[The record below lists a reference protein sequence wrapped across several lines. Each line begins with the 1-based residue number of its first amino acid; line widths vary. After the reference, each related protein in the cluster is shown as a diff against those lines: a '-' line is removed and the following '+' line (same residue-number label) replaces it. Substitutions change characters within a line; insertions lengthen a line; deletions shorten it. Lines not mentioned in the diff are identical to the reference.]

1 MLSLPASVRVFVCC
15 EPADMRRSFD
25 SLARMAAQFTQADPL
40 SGHLFVFCNRRADRV
55 KILWWQTDG
64 WTIYYRRLERGEFHL
79 PAPGADASISA
90 VDLMLALGGVCLEGA
105 HRQKRYTRPDN
116 TTISHTNASRT

>member
-55 KILWWQTDG
+55 KILYWDRDG
-64 WTIYYRRLERGEFHL
+64 YALWYKRLERGEFHL
-79 PAPGADASISA
+79 PAPGEDASVSA

-105 HRQKRYTRPDN
+105 RRQKRYTRPDN
-116 TTISHTNASRT
+116 TTICLTGASRS

>member
-55 KILWWQTDG
+55 KILYWDLNGYAFYAELGINCQVVLNQTH
-64 WTIYYRRLERGEFHL
+64 ECSSCFHARS
-79 PAPGADASISA
+79 PKG
-90 VDLMLALGGVCLEGA
+90 
-105 HRQKRYTRPDN
+105 
-116 TTISHTNASRT
+116 